1 MNRNATSR
9 WGTLWKQAAW
19 LSSYFGTSV
28 PHALSRS
35 NTPATGRPLLSLQ
48 EEIMAAKL
56 ACASCRWRRL
66 VPGPTPLGEGPY
78 HWCGNLDSLRFSE
91 SITDNFVCEKY
102 ESLMPG
108 QPSGTGRVRE
118 RAAKHQ
124 GP

>member
-1 MNRNATSR
+1 
-9 WGTLWKQAAW
+9 
-19 LSSYFGTSV
+19 
-28 PHALSRS
+28 
-35 NTPATGRPLLSLQ
+35 
-48 EEIMAAKL
+48 MAAKL

-66 VPGPTPLGEGPY
+66 VPGSTPLGEGPY

-91 SITDNFVCEKY
+91 SITGNFVCEKY

-124 GP
+124 GS